1 MIELLIALFL
11 KFWMFLF
18 GMIRGALSAVPF
30 LRRWLL
36 TSCLETEL
44 SGRHL
49 VLHAEKRDL
58 LLTQARIFAIENARI
73 ALVMHEDIVL
83 MAGETRQI
91 ELPADVHAC
100 VLLTEML
107 DLNSGRR
114 AHVHRRL
121 QPDQKQ
127 SGAQDL

>member
-1 MIELLIALFL
+1 MIELLVALFL

-18 GMIRGALSAVPF
+18 GMIRGALSALPF

-36 TSCLETEL
+36 SSCLETEL
-44 SGRHL
+44 SGRQL
-49 VLHAEKRDL
+49 VLRAYRRDL
-58 LLTQARIFAIENARI
+58 LLTQARIFAIEAARI
-73 ALVMHEDIVL
+73 VPVLHDDLVL

-91 ELPADVHAC
+91 ELPEATVAC
-100 VLLTEML
+100 VFLTEML

-127 SGAQDL
+127 SGAEDL